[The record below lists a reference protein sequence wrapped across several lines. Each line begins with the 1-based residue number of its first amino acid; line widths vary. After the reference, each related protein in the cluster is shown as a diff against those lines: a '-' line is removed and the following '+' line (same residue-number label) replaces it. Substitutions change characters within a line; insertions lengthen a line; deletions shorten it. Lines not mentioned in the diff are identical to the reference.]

1 MHRTLD
7 DLAAEVR
14 PMVFRLLDAGKPQAA
29 AELIGTYAGEA
40 DEALWREV
48 LAPVEVEVEAEAVTE
63 AGTETAETPTEAVAD
78 PAPAP
83 ATVTA
88 PVATPVAAPVAAG
101 PAQQTVEPA
110 AVRPGKQGSRARS
123 SAGARARAAVGR

>member
-78 PAPAP
+78 VAPAPAP
-83 ATVTA
+83 ATA
-88 PVATPVAAPVAAG
+88 PVAAPVAAG
-101 PAQQTVEPA
+101 PAQQAVEPA